1 MASLT
6 FLSYV
11 AKIKYVFHR
20 HFEPPMHVLSLLAN
34 FAVPSRRLLHHV
46 SLAKNQLQSEHCQIG
61 TISCTNEEIF
71 LESRTQHLGQKGL
84 LELTTA

>member
-34 FAVPSRRLLHHV
+34 FCCAIKKIASSCQRR
-46 SLAKNQLQSEHCQIG
+46 KNQLQSEHCQIG
-61 TISCTNEEIF
+61 TISCMNEEIF
-71 LESRTQHLGQKGL
+71 LESRTQHLEQKGL